1 MKKIFMRIISNNMK
15 RFVTSVGLI
24 KSVILTAIY
33 SNLISTGSA
42 THCPIGSTVV
52 IGSQKQDGN
61 TIINTWGEVPI
72 SGASSLIIGATTFS
86 KTVAEKGNC
95 DLGCAIIAGWSR
107 LDEHFFGKL
116 VYTQMRSVLAIS
128 SNTETFRT
136 AILFSR
142 VKADQTKATGIGFL
156 KWSKHISTGKP

>member
-1 MKKIFMRIISNNMK
+1 MK

-86 KTVAEKGNC
+86 KTVAEKE
-95 DLGCAIIAGWSR
+95 IAT
-107 LDEHFFGKL
+107 L
-116 VYTQMRSVLAIS
+116 VVL
-128 SNTETFRT
+128 
-136 AILFSR
+136 L
-142 VKADQTKATGIGFL
+142 
-156 KWSKHISTGKP
+156 